1 VAPNTGD
8 TSVPCQNTT
17 DSTVHYGEPW
27 TCDYRLDVAGGWY
40 DAGDQG
46 KYVVNGG
53 ISVAQLMQEY
63 ERSLHARS
71 ADHGRLGDG
80 TLRVPETGN
89 HVPDI
94 LDEARWELA
103 WMMRMQVPSGSAP
116 QLVDGQ
122 LVDLSGMV
130 HHKVADA
137 DWTGLPLD
145 PASDPQVRELHRPS
159 TAATLNLAAAAAQ
172 GARLFAR
179 YDRAFAHRLLSAA
192 RRAYNAAKAHPT
204 IYAPNDGANDPSPG
218 SGPYNDSDVTDEFY
232 WAATELYLTTG
243 ERAYRHDV
251 LASPLNTADV
261 FTPGGFDWGHV
272 APLARL
278 DLATVPNSL
287 PGRAAVRRSVLD
299 AAQAYLDD
307 QAAQPFGQA
316 YAPPD
321 GNYAWGS
328 NSQILNNMQV
338 IGTAFDISGRARFRD
353 GALRG
358 MDYLLGR
365 NALNQSYVTGYGD
378 KFSQN
383 QHSRMYS
390 HELNPALPH
399 PPTGTVAGGP
409 NSTTASTGDPVSTPL
424 FKNGCAAQFCYI
436 DDIGSWS
443 TNEITI
449 NWNAPLSWVASFLAD
464 VSR

>member
-1 VAPNTGD
+1 
-8 TSVPCQNTT
+8 
-17 DSTVHYGEPW
+17 
-27 TCDYRLDVAGGWY
+27 
-40 DAGDQG
+40 
-46 KYVVNGG
+46 
-53 ISVAQLMQEY
+53 
-63 ERSLHARS
+63 
-71 ADHGRLGDG
+71 
-80 TLRVPETGN
+80 
-89 HVPDI
+89 
-94 LDEARWELA
+94 
-103 WMMRMQVPSGSAP
+103 
-116 QLVDGQ
+116 
-122 LVDLSGMV
+122 MV
-130 HHKVADA
+130 HHKIADQ

-145 PASDPQVRELHRPS
+145 PAADPQVRELHRPS

-179 YDRAFAHRLLSAA
+179 YDRPFAATLLAA
-192 RRAYNAAKAHPT
+192 AGKAYRAAKAHPA

-218 SGPYNDSDVTDEFY
+218 SGPYNDSDVADEFY
-232 WAATELYLTTG
+232 WAASELYLTTG
-243 ERAYRHDV
+243 HRNYRHDV

-261 FTPGGFDWGHV
+261 FTAGGFDWGHV

-278 DLATVPNSL
+278 DLATVPNGQ
-287 PGRAAVRRSVLD
+287 PGRRAIRRSVLQ
-299 AAQAYLDD
+299 AATRYLGD
-307 QAAQPFGQA
+307 QRAQPFGQA

-338 IGTAFDISGRARFRD
+338 IGTAYDISGRRQYRD
-353 GALRG
+353 GVLRS

-390 HELNPALPH
+390 HQLNPALPH
-399 PPTGTVAGGP
+399 PPAGTVAGGP
-409 NSTTASTGDPVSTPL
+409 NSTTATTGDPVSTPL

-464 VSR
+464 VAAGRH

>member
-1 VAPNTGD
+1 L
-8 TSVPCQNTT
+8 
-17 DSTVHYGEPW
+17 HYGEPW
-27 TCDYRLDVAGGWY
+27 TCGYRLDVSGGWY
-40 DAGDQG
+40 DAGDHG

-63 ERSLHARS
+63 ERTKYARS
-71 ADHGRLGDG
+71 VDRGKLGDA

-103 WMMRMQVPSGSAP
+103 WMLSMQVPSGSPP
-116 QLVDGQ
+116 QLIDGQ

-130 HHKVADA
+130 HHKIADQ

-145 PASDPQVRELHRPS
+145 PAADPQVRELHRPS

-172 GARLFAR
+172 GSRLFAR
-179 YDRAFAHRLLSAA
+179 FDRPFAARLLAAA
-192 RRAYNAAKAHPT
+192 RTAYRAAQAHPA

-232 WAATELYLTTG
+232 WAATELYLTT
-243 ERAYRHDV
+243 RQRSYRHDV
-251 LASPLNTADV
+251 IASPLNTADV
-261 FTPGGFDWGHV
+261 FTAGGFDWGHL

-278 DLATVPNSL
+278 DLATVPNGL
-287 PGRAAVRRSVLD
+287 PGRRAIRSSVLR
-299 AAQAYLDD
+299 AADRYLDD
-307 QAAQPFGQA
+307 QRAQPFGQA

-328 NSQILNNMQV
+328 NSQILNNIQV
-338 IGTAFDISGRARFRD
+338 IATAYDISGKRRYLD
-353 GALRG
+353 GVLRS

-378 KFSQN
+378 KFSEN

-390 HELNPALPH
+390 HQLNPALPH
-399 PPTGTVAGGP
+399 PPAGTVAGGP
-409 NSTTASTGDPVSTPL
+409 NSTTATTGDPVSTPL
-424 FKNGCAAQFCYI
+424 FKDGCAAQFCYI

-449 NWNAPLSWVASFLAD
+449 NWNAQLSWVASFLAD
-464 VSR
+464 AGARRR